1 MPPFPTA
8 RDATLYA
15 LAVWPRGGMVQ
26 RLAPRRDVQRRD
38 AVQEVGI
45 DTPSR
50 AVTVAKLASRLAG
63 GLPAVPQAAQAGLAA
78 AQQASPNE
86 AFEHTPRQAPVHP
99 LLPQRGDAQL
109 GRSAPNRTG
118 QIR

>member
-1 MPPFPTA
+1 MPPFPTV
-8 RDATLYA
+8 RDATLCA

-38 AVQEVGI
+38 GAQAVAI
-45 DTPSR
+45 DTPGR
-50 AVTVAKLASRLAG
+50 ASTVVEPIKPAG

-78 AQQASPNE
+78 ARPASPNE

-99 LLPQRGDAQL
+99 LPPQRGDAQL
-109 GRSAPNRTG
+109 GR
-118 QIR
+118 